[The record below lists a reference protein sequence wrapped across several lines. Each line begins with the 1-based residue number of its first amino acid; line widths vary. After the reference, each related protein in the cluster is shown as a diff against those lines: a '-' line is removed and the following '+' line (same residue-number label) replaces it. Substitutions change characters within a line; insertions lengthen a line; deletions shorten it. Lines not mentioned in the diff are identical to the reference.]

1 MSLAKLQALLNVCKG
16 GERIAL
22 AGFTIEKGSFTV
34 PQTLS
39 GPITLLGGTWLGF
52 SVKGLHDVTFEKPT
66 MLCDAADRVCYSINN
81 SQRVFFDDPD
91 IRGDTTL
98 PIGTLENLAVQ
109 FDGCSHVGI
118 DGGSVQFV
126 RYGVSFYR
134 DCQNFHALSTE
145 YKNIRTDAI
154 RGEGGNGAEIAHNN
168 IHDMSPPS
176 VGGAAG
182 DHPDG
187 IQFWTGIQRPKQ
199 PPRNFKIHNNQIWR
213 GNGTHFQG
221 IFFRDYWAKDT
232 ADGLPVDKRR
242 DEPQNIEIY
251 DNDCIG
257 LSPNGIALAG
267 TGRVENNVVMGVGT
281 ARERSKLIVHG
292 RAQGVAVPV
301 VTKGNY
307 GAQIIVDGPL
317 DPSNTILPYA
327 MTLQAAMAC
336 MLLNDGVLPPSV
348 PPEQTP
354 EEPPA
359 IPEPP
364 LPAPEPDP
372 GAQPPHPDPQPE
384 PTPEPQPEPETPPT
398 PAPIEAV
405 LVPRDHLL
413 QLQGWL
419 NELLS

>member
-22 AGFTIEKGSFTV
+22 TGFTIEKGSFTV
-34 PQTLS
+34 PQTLN
-39 GPITLLGGTWLGF
+39 GPVTLLGGTWLGF
-52 SVKGLHDVTFEKPT
+52 NLKGVHDITFEKPV
-66 MLCDAADRVCYSINN
+66 MKCDAADRVCYSINN

-91 IRGDTTL
+91 ISGDPTL

-109 FDGCSHVGI
+109 FDACSHVGI

-154 RGEGGNGAEIAHNN
+154 RGEGGNGAEIAYNN

-176 VGGAAG
+176 VGGATG

-187 IQFWTGIQRPKQ
+187 IQFWTGINRPKQ
-199 PPRNFKIHNNQIWR
+199 PPRNYKVHHNKLWR

-221 IFFRDYWAKDT
+221 IFFRDYWGKDT

-257 LSPNGIALAG
+257 LSPNGIALSG
-267 TGRVENNVVMGVGT
+267 TGRVENNVVMGIGT
-281 ARERSKLIVHG
+281 GRTKSWLRVYG
-292 RAQGVAVPV
+292 RAQGAKVPV
-301 VTKGNY
+301 TVKGNY
-307 GAQIIVDGPL
+307 GAYLFVDGAL
-317 DPSNTILPYA
+317 DSSNKILPPA
-327 MTLQAAMAC
+327 KDLTEAMAC
-336 MLLNDGVLPPSV
+336 MLLNDGALPPSV

-354 EEPPA
+354 NEPPEV
-359 IPEPP
+359 PEPP
-364 LPAPEPDP
+364 LPAPDPDP
-372 GAQPPHPDPQPE
+372 AEPTPTEPQPE
-384 PTPEPQPEPETPPT
+384 PTPNPEPEE
-398 PAPIEAV
+398 PAPVEAV
-405 LVPRDHLL
+405 LVPRALL
-413 QLQGWL
+413 VELQTKL